1 MELGLANL
9 SRNFR
14 FGPLTRASYASAAI
28 DTTNLPFEQG
38 LTGIARLWRP
48 GPEKRSSQ
56 KLEACL
62 HGAISSFREED
73 FRGLGRHSSKQGM
86 YRFQKSACQLNRRFI
101 MGS

>member
-1 MELGLANL
+1 LELRLANL
-9 SRNFR
+9 TRNFR

-28 DTTNLPFEQG
+28 ETTNFPFEQG

-73 FRGLGRHSSKQGM
+73 FPGLGRHSSKQGM
-86 YRFQKSACQLNRRFI
+86 YRFQEGASQPNCRFI